1 MSQIP
6 FIDMAEFFHSL
17 KTAEPVPEQPAAA
30 PVEQILPLYGQLANL
45 KITTA
50 MAYRVY
56 SESLRG
62 EANTALGEHF
72 KEHAEH
78 HLEDADFF
86 VRRCSV
92 LGGPADFGEVTLAPS
107 STATQDI
114 LHTLAGYEQECIA
127 AVTQILQAVH
137 GSPSQYELEA
147 MVARDQHHLDDLW
160 QHIPDSP
167 GTSAVQPTQPE
178 AAPSPPAE
186 TVAKQASIFSVLARG
201 ERGVRLY
208 EEAKKEQEGKN
219 KKEANAVGGDDG
231 AIGKHL
237 KQTPPQPLGGGASG
251 QHPVAKLAMLY
262 GYGTEKTAERTYDFG
277 EGTSR
282 DGRAMA
288 VRSDPSSMDMELA
301 LQSRLNADF
310 SKAKGHGK
318 NLKMYSPDALGG
330 DKGISLGKHNHGTLI
345 PAGGSTKGHVLGRFG
360 QGGGAGL
367 PSGMMDA
374 VESNDGQVREQL
386 AANGVKVGGEKV
398 AFVDEAIE
406 LGKKVI
412 GGKARKNLLEEAAK
426 YTAKAKKLDDKRGLL
441 RRGVDR
447 MQASGDPQ
455 KMWGQRRFT
464 AIGGIGARE
473 ADARH
478 LRGTASIFKGKA
490 EQVVDG
496 QLKKIKGGALAAG
509 ALGASGGVGYIAGRA
524 HGKKDGEKRA
534 ASKSDEEQVETGR
547 QRAIANLASGFTS
560 DEHSKGERRGG
571 LAGRVIGAA
580 AGGGGAAGFAA
591 ARKGSLP
598 VRLAAGLGGAALG
611 GSLGATIGKSVGQE
625 HDAENFWHEH
635 PKKEA
640 FASKVKDMTSP
651 KDGED
656 VTFEGGTRTT
666 RTATDAWRRPLS
678 LLVPDVKEKC
688 ASLNELVL
696 AGWAK
701 TADSMVHAPDPAI
714 ADYVVQEEQARAAQ
728 EDGESTY
735 LREQLQAAQQAIE
748 SKEEEVAQLQ
758 GSVSELQEQTQMQ
771 QDTLSTA
778 QATTEQS
785 MGAVVEKSNA
795 LMNQMRLNAEMSQ
808 THQSLKEQLQSLA
821 QTPSPPLTGGDPSLA
836 NQAAGAELAGQDQAA
851 ADQEAM
857 AMQGGAPPAGPGAPP
872 GAPPAPPPGG
882 QTESGPPKIAGLP
895 RGTIGGVLGAIG
907 GAGIHAMTVGKERP
921 NIEAAIARLEQSGDK
936 SFSSALALAAL
947 RNQANM
953 EDVAT
958 EHPVATGLMSAGMG
972 AMAGAGLERAGRRL
986 FAKEPW
992 HAALNP
998 YPLK

>member
-30 PVEQILPLYGQLANL
+30 PVEQILPLYGKLANL

-167 GTSAVQPTQPE
+167 DTSAVQPTQPE

-262 GYGTEKTAERTYDFG
+262 GYVTEKTAERTYDFG

-345 PAGGSTKGHVLGRFG
+345 PAGGSTKGHVLSRFG

-386 AANGVKVGGEKV
+386 AANGVKVGGEKTAFIVPAAVLAGGV
-398 AFVDEAIE
+398 A
-406 LGKKVI
+406 
-412 GGKARKNLLEEAAK
+412 GGVSGSEKGRTGEGVA
-426 YTAKAKKLDDKRGLL
+426 RGLL
-441 RRGVDR
+441 GT
-447 MQASGDPQ
+447 G
-455 KMWGQRRFT
+455 
-464 AIGGIGARE
+464 IGGTLGAM
-473 ADARH
+473 AGSGLTIA
-478 LRGTASIFKGKA
+478 A
-490 EQVVDG
+490 
-496 QLKKIKGGALAAG
+496 GGRDPAGILAAG
-509 ALGASGGVGYIAGRA
+509 QLAGGLGALGGYHVAMKGMKEK
-524 HGKKDGEKRA
+524 GKKDGEKHA

-701 TADSMVHAPDPAI
+701 TADSMIHAPDPAI

-785 MGAVVEKSNA
+785 MGAVVEKSNE
-795 LMNQMRLNAEMSQ
+795 LMKQMQLNAEMSQ

-821 QTPSPPLTGGDPSLA
+821 QTPSPPLTGGDPGLA

-857 AMQGGAPPAGPGAPP
+857 AMQGGAPPAGPEAPP

-895 RGTIGGVLGAIG
+895 RGAIGGVLGAIG